1 MLWVVVAALVLA
13 AAPALAQTTP
23 STYRLRPYH
32 GGVVLADKLW
42 RGTIQTQ
49 AGKQH
54 EILRREHTVS
64 GDGYF
69 VTDHVEQECA
79 GTMRCYG
86 TITAVSG
93 NVRAPGGISADSVRV
108 SNAGDGYA
116 IPRKTA
122 LRGND
127 RYGSW
132 GHQINLNRAHAGI
145 AIGGDG
151 AGDGTD
157 RTMLGIWISEHLLV
171 TDSVIRWNAT
181 GRAGEGWFLKML
193 LPDGTAYGIDGQGV
207 LHVKEARVGH

>member
-54 EILRREHTVS
+54 EILRREHTVT

-69 VTDHVEQECA
+69 VVDHVEQECN
-79 GTMRCYG
+79 GSLRCYG
-86 TITAVSG
+86 SITAIHG
-93 NVRAPGGISADSVRV
+93 NVAAPGGVSADSVRV
-108 SNAGDGYA
+108 RNAGDGYTIA
-116 IPRKTA
+116 RKTA
-122 LRGND
+122 VRGND

-132 GHQINLNRAHAGI
+132 GHQINVNRAHAAI
-145 AIGGDG
+145 AIAGDG

-157 RTMLGIWISEHLLV
+157 RTMLGVWVSEHVLV
-171 TDSVIRWNAT
+171 TDSAYRWNAR
-181 GRAGEGWFLKML
+181 GEPGEGWFLKML
-193 LPDGTAYGIDGQGV
+193 LPDGRVYGIDNQGI
-207 LHVKEARVGH
+207 LHIKEVRIGH